1 MYRAL
6 FGGET
11 LIFASLKGVQTTTTG
26 ITHVL
31 LIMERKK
38 RKLFSYFS

>member
-11 LIFASLKGVQTTTTG
+11 LIFASLKGFRSTTTG

-38 RKLFSYFS
+38 KVV